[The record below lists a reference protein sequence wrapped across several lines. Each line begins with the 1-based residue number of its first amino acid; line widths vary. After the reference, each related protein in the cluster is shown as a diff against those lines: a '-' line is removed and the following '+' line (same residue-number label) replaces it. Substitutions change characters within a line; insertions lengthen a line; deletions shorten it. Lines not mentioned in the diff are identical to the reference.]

1 MDLKV
6 SPKGSRWRKIAVN
19 TKNLV
24 STSKRVMRE
33 EDPPRPKENLRGRA
47 KMRQTYINAIVF

>member
-1 MDLKV
+1 
-6 SPKGSRWRKIAVN
+6 
-19 TKNLV
+19 
-24 STSKRVMRE
+24 MRE